1 VAKAPF
7 FVKIQLLRKIFN
19 ERSIMA
25 NCTPNSLSFS
35 GLKGRKVEAEFSA
48 TPITSDGGGILL
60 RSADARIKLTDRAA
74 KSLTDNRRKAS
85 CRHSVATMLKQRVYG
100 LALGYEDLNDHD
112 VLRHDPALQ
121 TFVGRDVEL
130 ASSPTLCRF

>member
-1 VAKAPF
+1 
-7 FVKIQLLRKIFN
+7 
-19 ERSIMA
+19 M
-25 NCTPNSLSFS
+25 
-35 GLKGRKVEAEFSA
+35 
-48 TPITSDGGGILL
+48 L
-60 RSADARIKLTDRAA
+60 RSADARIRLTQRAA
-74 KSLTDNRRKAS
+74 KSLTDNSRKAS
-85 CRHSVATMLKQRVYG
+85 CRHSVATMLLKQRVYG